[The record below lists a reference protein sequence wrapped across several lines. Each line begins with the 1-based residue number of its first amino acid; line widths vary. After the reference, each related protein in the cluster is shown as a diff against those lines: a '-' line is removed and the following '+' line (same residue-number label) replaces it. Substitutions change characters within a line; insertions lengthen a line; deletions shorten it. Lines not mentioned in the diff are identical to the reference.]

1 MDLDEGK
8 KWMQQLEPRSTL
20 TDLIFLGKPI
30 CAIPNFSVGQT
41 NSANMP
47 TDSAKI
53 ETLGVAVTNNMLLL
67 KHLTSY
73 DIRRTSHGSH

>member
-20 TDLIFLGKPI
+20 TDLIFLDKPI
-30 CAIPNFSVGQT
+30 CAIPNCSVGQT

-53 ETLGVAVTNNMLLL
+53 ETLGVVVTNNMLLL